1 MQGTL
6 SFFNAID
13 SVIFKGTDTLVPA
26 LTYFVYIAPFFLA
39 MLLWQTYLLFI
50 RAKYINDEPRV
61 LLEVKIPKEIN
72 KSPKA
77 MELFLEVMEQTY
89 EGELID
95 RFIKGSIRG
104 WFSLELVSIG
114 GQIHFY
120 LQIPKFFQN
129 VVEARLYSQYP
140 EVDVSLVEEDYVKE
154 VTYGLPG
161 SPWDVKIWEYKLAKD
176 DAYPIKTYV
185 DYELDRDPKE
195 EFKIEPMTP
204 MLEFLSSIKPTERIW
219 IQIMIMAAKKRFP
232 VYDKKKKKYEM
243 VDWKKKGKAL
253 VEELSKRS
261 ADEKDLAKAW
271 TKSMLTETE
280 REVLKSVQRNLGK
293 IGFDVGIRSVYSATE
308 GIKPAVGVG
317 LNSALKQFGSDN
329 LNGFKPKVLSGFDNP
344 WQDPFGGRARR
355 RKLNHFQFYKNRS
368 YFYPPAGRQPI
379 GLTTEELA
387 TIYHFPGS
395 VAATPSLTRI
405 PSKRGEPPENLPI

>member
-1 MQGTL
+1 MQGISYL
-6 SFFNAID
+6 F
-13 SVIFKGTDTLVPA
+13 VPA
-26 LTYFVYIAPFFLA
+26 LVYAVYFLPFLLA
-39 MLLWQTYLLFI
+39 ILLWQAYLHYI
-50 RAKYINDEPRV
+50 RSKYINNESRI
-61 LLEVKIPKEIN
+61 LLEIKIPKEIN

-77 MELFLEVMEQTY
+77 MELFLEVMNQGY

-95 RFIKGSIRG
+95 RFIMGSIRG

-129 VVEARLYSQYP
+129 IVEARLYSQYP
-140 EVDVSLVEEDYVKE
+140 EVEISVVHLDYVKE
-154 VTYGLPG
+154 VTFGQPG

-204 MLEFLSSIKPTERIW
+204 MLEFLASIKPTERIW
-219 IQIMIMAAKKRFP
+219 IQIMIMAAKKRYP
-232 VYDKKKKKYEM
+232 IVRKGKKDM
-243 VDWKKKGKAL
+243 VSWQKKGQSL

-261 ADEKDLAKAW
+261 VDEKDLAKAW
-271 TKSMLTETE
+271 TKSTLTETE

-293 IGFDVGIRSVYSATE
+293 VGFDVGIRAVYSASE

-317 LNSALKQFGSDN
+317 LNSALQQFGSDH
-329 LNGFKPKVLSGFDNP
+329 LNSFKNKHLTGYDNP
-344 WQDPFGGRARR
+344 WQDPFGWRTQKNKIR
-355 RKLNHFQFYKNRS
+355 NFQYYCNRS
-368 YFYPPAGRQPI
+368 YFYPPAGKVPF

-405 PSKRGEPPENLPI
+405 PSKRGEAPENLPI